1 MNNIF
6 ILEYRNYKYGLF
18 LTKKKE
24 RNKLFMHFF
33 QRESVYFAAE
43 YIFFLNCKTLL
54 QNWKIVLTI
63 DIIFVKC
70 V

>member
-43 YIFFLNCKTLL
+43 YIFF
-54 QNWKIVLTI
+54 
-63 DIIFVKC
+63 
-70 V
+70 

>member
-6 ILEYRNYKYGLF
+6 ILEYRNYKYSLF
-18 LTKKKE
+18 LTEKQKE

-43 YIFFLNCKTLL
+43 YIFFNCKT
-54 QNWKIVLTI
+54 
-63 DIIFVKC
+63 
-70 V
+70 